1 MLWGFLAFAASQV
14 ALTLVMERWRPQLRD
29 PEYGFRLAHLRNLLA
44 KNPGRPLVLALGSSR
59 TQLGFRPGAL
69 RWGPDGTGRAPVAFN
84 SALVGAGPITEL
96 LCLRRLLRHGVR
108 PTVLVVEILPSRLC
122 QEGPFTEDAL
132 LRGRLGWEDW
142 PGLRRYLG
150 RFEADYRYWR
160 RHQFV
165 PCYTQRFYLLS
176 TVAPSWLPVPARADG
191 WWEYT
196 DRTGWMARR
205 ENVSPAEYRHALD
218 HARREVTPIL
228 RRFRLSAAPDRA
240 LREILRVCRREGIAP
255 VLVLMPEGT
264 EFQSWYPADV
274 RSAVESYLTGLSRE
288 HGVPLV
294 DARSWVAD
302 VCFADSHHL
311 LVRGA
316 DLFTERL
323 GREVLRPLLQ
333 PPGPQVNLTA
343 PPHRVYLP
351 PRASRA
357 GPPRG
362 ELVEDTP

>member
-1 MLWGFLAFAASQV
+1 
-14 ALTLVMERWRPQLRD
+14 
-29 PEYGFRLAHLRNLLA
+29 
-44 KNPGRPLVLALGSSR
+44 
-59 TQLGFRPGAL
+59 
-69 RWGPDGTGRAPVAFN
+69 VAFN
-84 SALVGAGPITEL
+84 SALVGAGPLTEL
-96 LCLRRLLRHGVR
+96 LCLHRLLRHGVR
-108 PTVLVVEILPSRLC
+108 PAVLLVEILPSRLC

-142 PGLRRYLG
+142 PRLRGYLR
-150 RFEADYRYWR
+150 RFEADFRWWR
-160 RHQFV
+160 RHQMT

-176 TVAPSWLPVPARADG
+176 AVAPSWLPAPVRADG

-228 RRFRLSAAPDRA
+228 RQFRLSAAPDRA
-240 LREILRVCRREGIAP
+240 LREILHVCRREGIAP

-264 EFQSWYPADV
+264 EFQSWYPPAV
-274 RSAVESYLTGLSRE
+274 RAAVETYVAGLSRE
-288 HGVPLV
+288 YRVPLV

-302 VCFADSHHL
+302 DYFADSHHL

-316 DLFTERL
+316 EVFTERL

-333 PPGPQVNLTA
+333 APSPQVNLTV
-343 PPHRVYLP
+343 PPHPLYLP
-351 PRASRA
+351 PRASRPA
-357 GPPRG
+357 TSRG
-362 ELVEDTP
+362 EFAEGSP